1 MLTLFIP
8 AIVSSTCPPK
18 RKDRSH
24 EEKDEKAI
32 TVRLRLFLNK
42 NGTPG
47 LYIN

>member
-32 TVRLRLFLNK
+32 TVRLRYSSTKMVPPVF
-42 NGTPG
+42 
-47 LYIN
+47 I